1 MEKNF
6 NDNEIKKIIK
16 DEIEQ
21 QLNENKKDF
30 YAYID
35 NKIQEHIHLVL
46 SGYQAQNDSHFT
58 IINNTLNNVNKSL
71 QENTEYI
78 KLHQKEINKLK
89 TSYKLYNQKKGI
101 EKEHRKVTCP
111 QEKRIRIIEDKTMTS
126 GAVRKWIAKTVGVT
140 AGTLTIIYIA
150 LKLIGLA

>member
-1 MEKNF
+1 MSEEFGKDKIKDF
-6 NDNEIKKIIK
+6 IKK
-16 DEIEQ
+16 E
-21 QLNENKKDF
+21 
-30 YAYID
+30 ID
-35 NKIQEHIHLVL
+35 NKFKELEKDTRTYIKEEVHGILA
-46 SGYQAQNDSHFT
+46 GYQAQNESHYT
-58 IINNTLNNVNKSL
+58 ITNNTLNSINKFL
-71 QENTEYI
+71 EYI
-78 KLHQKEINKLK
+78 NENYRSQEKEINKLK
-89 TSYKLYNQKKGI
+89 TSYKLYNQKDEI